1 MATYSNIL
9 PGESHG
15 QKSLAGYSP
24 WGHKELDMTEH
35 THMMHDMELTAATF
49 QKPQARGIL
58 WKELHCI
65 LES

>member
-35 THMMHDMELTAATF
+35 THMMHDMVIATVTYIF
-49 QKPQARGIL
+49 NPHRLKFLLKG
-58 WKELHCI
+58 
-65 LES
+65 

>member
-24 WGHKELDMTEH
+24 WGCKELDTTERLNSNDSKKLWELQQ
-35 THMMHDMELTAATF
+35 TEMESE
-49 QKPQARGIL
+49 GEI
-58 WKELHCI
+58 I
-65 LES
+65 